1 MKNFKFLILF
11 MILVF
16 TLPYI
21 YGGCGGGGGSDSPSG
36 IVYSGLTTPATLT
49 DSNAEEISSEA
60 LSLGLDSDEGMIPMG
75 VNQGSTEHHPKN
87 FDSVQIPLILR
98 KAFKLNDFSSFS
110 SAHAATHSYN
120 FTVYDSDP
128 DMCGVAGDGGYFS
141 VTGSFNDLNNAFSG
155 SFRFVNFGCE
165 GESQMNGLAT
175 FSGEFDDVN
184 GEFVRVTFNFINL
197 TGGEFNLH
205 GSISIDNSDPSRE
218 VMTFNATGQDPI
230 SGKIFK
236 IENYIITIYDY
247 GTYVEIEMSGN
258 FYDPD
263 HGYVT
268 LSTDPVQ
275 ILVIDNGYEWPS
287 SGILIL
293 TGAGD
298 SKVRLT
304 ALNNTTCRI
313 EVDADDGDNLYEDL
327 WEVDWVDL

>member
-1 MKNFKFLILF
+1 
-11 MILVF
+11 
-16 TLPYI
+16 
-21 YGGCGGGGGSDSPSG
+21 
-36 IVYSGLTTPATLT
+36 
-49 DSNAEEISSEA
+49 
-60 LSLGLDSDEGMIPMG
+60 
-75 VNQGSTEHHPKN
+75 
-87 FDSVQIPLILR
+87 
-98 KAFKLNDFSSFS
+98 
-110 SAHAATHSYN
+110 
-120 FTVYDSDP
+120 
-128 DMCGVAGDGGYFS
+128 
-141 VTGSFNDLNNAFSG
+141 
-155 SFRFVNFGCE
+155 
-165 GESQMNGLAT
+165 MNGLAT